1 MLRTSDTVPKFVFF
15 YLLEAQ
21 INLKKDD
28 INLYLVGLASIIIP
42 GNQKILHT
50 CLLLHRGNIIRDKL
64 KKKTFNVM
72 FKAVLVKKY
81 T

>member
-21 INLKKDD
+21 INLKKDN

-42 GNQKILHT
+42 GNHKNLAYLGI
-50 CLLLHRGNIIRDKL
+50 N
-64 KKKTFNVM
+64 
-72 FKAVLVKKY
+72 
-81 T
+81 